1 VTFDAA
7 PFAPTGKSLT
17 DLRVDRFFNY
27 RRKQEMVMSP
37 GKVIELPAL
46 RNRSGVF
53 RGRAH
58 AGDVLA
64 DMLSA
69 YRGSNALVLG
79 IPAGGAPVAAVIA
92 RALALPLAFDGTLR
106 LNDALVARAGL
117 SEADVVNGKVRAQ
130 EKVLR
135 RVKQLRGNR
144 PFPDL
149 SHRSAILVDDGLAS
163 GFTLMVAIE
172 ALRHQRAGEIVVA
185 VPTAHAESAARIAQL
200 VEVLYCPNLREGASF
215 AVADAYQEWSDV
227 TEESV
232 VALLKDTTP
241 L

>member
-1 VTFDAA
+1 
-7 PFAPTGKSLT
+7 
-17 DLRVDRFFNY
+17 
-27 RRKQEMVMSP
+27 MVMSP
-37 GKVIELPAL
+37 GKLIELPAL

-53 RGRAH
+53 RDRAH

-92 RALALPLAFDGTLR
+92 RALALPLDMAVVSKLTLPWNTEAGYGALAFDGTLR
-106 LNDALVARAGL
+106 LNDALVARVGL
-117 SEADVVNGKVRAQ
+117 SEADVENGKVCAL
-130 EKVLR
+130 EKVSR

-149 SHRSAILVDDGLAS
+149 WHRSAILVDDGLAS

-172 ALRHQRAGEIVVA
+172 ALRHQQAGEIVVA

-200 VEVLYCPNLREGASF
+200 VEALYCPNLRGGASF

-232 VALLKDTTP
+232 VALIKDTTP